1 MADYVE
7 YGSLA
12 TVPGPLTARGA
23 TEWGFALKADHEKL
37 EALCMKVFAGPTGG
51 AIDIRP
57 LGQHV
62 LLTLGRIDRLVSDLP
77 PFDSMGWSPESQV
90 DIWIPAARVTEHGD
104 HLVAE
109 ELLMFMPYIWIDNSL
124 SLPSGREMYGYPKAL
139 CWALLPEDGAEET
152 SLGVDVF
159 GMNYDRDPPEEISR
173 RELIRLQRG
182 GQVHEPPDDEF
193 EGLHDIGRHL
203 RHLVEARPGEA
214 VRPGLHFAAELAK
227 DVLAGRLRQ
236 VFLKQIRAV
245 EDGQKAAL
253 QQVTEA
259 PYKILKMS
267 GRPLLHEWACTIE
280 HLDSHPLR
288 EELGLEDQTTRW
300 AFRTKSDFELEQGKV
315 LWDAAAA

>member
-1 MADYVE
+1 M
-7 YGSLA
+7 
-12 TVPGPLTARGA
+12 
-23 TEWGFALKADHEKL
+23 
-37 EALCMKVFAGPTGG
+37 
-51 AIDIRP
+51 
-57 LGQHV
+57 
-62 LLTLGRIDRLVSDLP
+62 
-77 PFDSMGWSPESQV
+77 
-90 DIWIPAARVTEHGD
+90 
-104 HLVAE
+104 
-109 ELLMFMPYIWIDNSL
+109 
-124 SLPSGREMYGYPKAL
+124 
-139 CWALLPEDGAEET
+139 
-152 SLGVDVF
+152 
-159 GMNYDRDPPEEISR
+159 
-173 RELIRLQRG
+173 
-182 GQVHEPPDDEF
+182 HEPPDDEF

-203 RHLVEARPGEA
+203 RDLVEARPGEA

-288 EELGLEDQTTRW
+288 EELGVEDQTTRW
-300 AFRTKSDFELEQGKV
+300 AFRTKSDFKLEQGKV